1 MRTLVS
7 KVLRDLRLRPLRN
20 LLTILGIVLGV
31 AGVVAISAT
40 ARSIAD
46 AQRLT
51 YANSRQADLATFA
64 NGMSATT
71 ANLVER
77 QPNVVAAETRSVTF
91 TRFDTG
97 TGWQNLRLVGLE
109 SFDQMQ
115 LDLVEVVEG
124 RVPQRGEVAFDESS
138 RELAPIELGTV
149 VAIRESPA
157 DPLVYVTVVGFTRSP
172 ATLGAGLMNR
182 ATAYVPAATVRELTG
197 MTGDNYLLVRVE
209 DQQRA
214 SQTAAGISRLLSKRG
229 VSLSSFDVRDPDAF
243 VGSRELGTLLLLL
256 RVFSWLGAALSSVLV
271 ANTLAAVMGEEMT
284 QIGIIKSVG
293 GQRRQIILTYLLY
306 GSILGVIGTVTGWLA
321 GLAIGQ
327 QISGYLTRLTGLQQ
341 PAFTITAREI
351 GLALLVGTLVTLT
364 ASLLPVIANAN
375 ARVASLLRT
384 QGVRNERTSQTL
396 LRVSAP
402 LAHLSVAAAV
412 GMRNAL
418 RRPRRTLSTIL
429 VVTVAVAA
437 FVATQALSRSV
448 SGTVDELYALYGA
461 DGWVSYERPVGLD
474 FASVLAE
481 DPWITEVEPWT
492 SASGAIGST
501 RTDIWGMPA
510 DDPLYSY
517 RLLEGTWVRQSNPP
531 SAVLTS
537 NLAAAIGAR
546 VGDWRELDVG
556 QKRETV
562 QIVGIVNDSSTYLG
576 NAATGKL
583 FMRVEDVNRLHSLG
597 QQADVFA
604 YKLTAS
610 DPDSVDTALAE
621 IEERTRAYGP
631 VTYSSY
637 SDQQSSRQAIGIL
650 TLMLNAMVVVVA
662 VVGVSGIANT
672 LLISIAERRRE
683 FGVMRAIGAGTRQIV
698 TVLVSEGLMLALLGL
713 IIGTIAGYPLAR
725 LLVDIT
731 SAELFDLTF
740 YLSPASIVMTFVV
753 ALLTVAAV
761 SALPGLVAA
770 RIRPI
775 QVLRYE

>member
-7 KVLRDLRLRPLRN
+7 KVLRDLRRRPLRN
-20 LLTILGIVLGV
+20 VLTLFGIVLGV
-31 AGVVAISAT
+31 AGVVAISST

-51 YANSRQADLATFA
+51 YAGSQQADLATFA
-64 NGMSATT
+64 NGLSATT
-71 ANLVER
+71 ANLIER

-97 TGWQNLRLVGLE
+97 TGWENLRLVGME
-109 SFDQMQ
+109 SFSSMR
-115 LDLVEVVEG
+115 LDLVELVDG
-124 RVPQRGEVAFDESS
+124 RFPQRGEVAFDESAQQ
-138 RELAPIELGTV
+138 LASIEIGAV

-157 DPLVYVTVVGFTRSP
+157 DPLVYATVVGFTRSP

-182 ATAYVPAATVRELTG
+182 ATAYVPAVTVRELTG
-197 MTGDNYLLVRVE
+197 RTGDNYLLVRVE
-209 DQQRA
+209 DQARA
-214 SQTAAGISRLLSKRG
+214 SQTASDVSRLLSKRG

-243 VGSRELGTLLLLL
+243 VGSRELETLLLLL

-271 ANTLAAVMGEEMT
+271 ANTLAAVMGEEMS

-293 GQRRQIILTYLLY
+293 GRRWQIVLTYLLY
-306 GSILGVIGTVTGWLA
+306 GSLLGASGTLVGWLA
-321 GLAIGQ
+321 GLAIGHKLT
-327 QISGYLTRLTGLQQ
+327 GYLTQLTGLQQ
-341 PAFTITAREI
+341 PAFAIAGREI
-351 GLALLVGTLVTLT
+351 ALALLVGALVTLT
-364 ASLLPVIANAN
+364 ASMLPVVANAN
-375 ARVASLLRT
+375 SRVAALIRSP
-384 QGVRNERTSQTL
+384 GVRNESTNRAL
-396 LRVSAP
+396 LRLSAP
-402 LAHLSVAAAV
+402 LANVSVAAAV
-412 GMRNAL
+412 GLRNAL
-418 RRPRRTLSTIL
+418 RRPRRTISTIL

-448 SGTVDELYALYGA
+448 SETVDELYALYGA
-461 DGWVSYERPVGLD
+461 DGWVSFQRPVEVG
-474 FASVLAE
+474 FAAE
-481 DPWITEVEPWT
+481 LEQDPWITHVEPWT
-492 SASGAIGST
+492 SASGAFGST

-517 RLLEGTWVRQSNPP
+517 RLVEGSWVTRANPP

-537 NLAAAIGAR
+537 NLADEIDAH
-546 VGDWRELDVG
+546 VGQWRELDVG
-556 QKRETV
+556 ATRETV

-576 NAATGKL
+576 NSATGKV
-583 FMRVEDVNRLHSLG
+583 FMHVDDVNRLRSLG
-597 QQADVFA
+597 RQADVFA
-604 YKLTAS
+604 YKLTSS
-610 DPDSVDTALAE
+610 DPESVDRALAA

-650 TLMLNAMVVVVA
+650 TVMLNAMVIVVA

-683 FGVMRAIGAGTRQIV
+683 FGVLRAIGAGTRHV
-698 TVLVSEGLMLALLGL
+698 MLVLVSEGVMLAGMGL
-713 IIGTIAGYPLAR
+713 VAGTLAGYPLAR
-725 LLVDIT
+725 LLVNVT
-731 SAELFDLTF
+731 SAELFELTF
-740 YLSPASIVMTFVV
+740 HLSPGSIVMTFVV

-761 SALPGLVAA
+761 SALPGLIAA